1 MDCDSEAKELRLEK
15 AGLRIEARVA
25 AAAGLLLVCFGVLY
39 RNVAA
44 ELVSDWIRD
53 DNNSHGFL
61 ILPLSLYFVWERR
74 RRLLEAQARPAW
86 GGMLLAAAGVVLTVL
101 DMHPFVN
108 RMAMLLALAGILL
121 GLLGRERLRVL
132 AFPLLFLLL
141 MIPIP
146 AIILNQVAFPLQL
159 VASKFGEWTLA
170 SCRVPVLRE
179 GNVIHLANTSLEV
192 AEACSGIRSLVSL
205 LTLGIVYG
213 YFMESRLW
221 VRVVL
226 ALATA
231 PVAIVAN
238 AARVAG
244 TGLAAHYYGEQ
255 ASQGFFHAFSGWVV
269 FIVAFAMIFAIH
281 RVIRFAAPQRR

>member
-1 MDCDSEAKELRLEK
+1 MDSDSRANGVRLENAK
-15 AGLRIEARVA
+15 PRIDARA
-25 AAAGLLLVCFGVLY
+25 AAAAALLVACFGLLY
-39 RNVAA
+39 RGVAA
-44 ELVSDWIRD
+44 ELVSDWVRD

-61 ILPLSLYFVWERR
+61 IVPLALYFAWERR
-74 RRLLEAQARPAW
+74 ERILRARSTPAW
-86 GGMLLAAAGVVLTVL
+86 SGLAAVFAGVVLTVL

-108 RMAMLLALAGILL
+108 RMAMMLTLAGTLLCLL
-121 GLLGRERLRVL
+121 GWARLKVL

-159 VASKFGEWTLA
+159 IASKFGEWTLA

-179 GNVIHLANTSLEV
+179 GNIIHLANTSLEV

-221 VRVVL
+221 MRIAL

-244 TGLAAHYYGEQ
+244 TGMAAHFYGEE
-255 ASQGFFHAFSGWVV
+255 ASQGFFHAFSGWMV
-269 FIVAFAMIFAIH
+269 FMVAFLMIFVIH
-281 RVIRFAAPQRR
+281 RAIVLALPPRR